1 MRHSHFFG
9 LIFIV
14 AAIAAFA
21 AVTMLLWNWLMPA
34 IFGLPLLSYWQAAG
48 ILVLS
53 RLLFGGI
60 GHHGFLG
67 HGGYN
72 RGHKLREKWQ
82 NMSEE
87 ERKAFMEGKAKDL
100 HKFHRK
106 FEHFNRETPNE

>member
-9 LIFIV
+9 LIFII

-34 IFGLPLLSYWQAAG
+34 IFGLPLLSYWQATG
-48 ILVLS
+48 ILVLA

-60 GHHGFLG
+60 GHHGPFG
-67 HGGYN
+67 HGLN
-72 RGHKLREKWQ
+72 RGNKLREKWQ
-82 NMSEE
+82 NMTDE
-87 ERKAFMEGKAKDL
+87 ERKAFMEKAKDF

-106 FEHFNRETPNE
+106 FEHFGGEVPNE

>member
-1 MRHSHFFG
+1 MRHSHFLG
-9 LIFIV
+9 LIFII

-48 ILVLS
+48 ILVLA

-60 GHHGFLG
+60 GHHGPFG
-67 HGGYN
+67 HGSN
-72 RGHKLREKWQ
+72 RGHKFREKWL

-87 ERKAFMEGKAKDL
+87 ERKAFMEKAKDL

-106 FEHFNRETPNE
+106 FEHFGREVPNE